1 MDLNR
6 AKSVLAAIREEARRR
21 DDAERDHYWAYE
33 QGLSDEAFI
42 NEFCL
47 IFLVALRH
55 HLEGELV
62 CLAARVGGAGTG
74 ITQAQFQ
81 QGIERLSTKGKTDWQ
96 EVNRLLKI
104 DKQTKPPQIEALRL
118 LANNYKHDPQFEPSA
133 DLIKHLNLRPASPN
147 YRYADLSESDALQDG
162 LAHCVCLS
170 KGSNY
175 ILIAERFVESV
186 EKYLESVVQ
195 NVPLR
200 PFAGGAVSLL
210 DCLH

>member
-33 QGLSDEAFI
+33 QGLNDEAFI

-81 QGIERLSTKGKTDWQ
+81 QGIERLSTKR
-96 EVNRLLKI
+96 ENRLARGKSFI
-104 DKQTKPPQIEALRL
+104 ENRQANQT
-118 LANNYKHDPQFEPSA
+118 S
-133 DLIKHLNLRPASPN
+133 
-147 YRYADLSESDALQDG
+147 SDRG
-162 LAHCVCLS
+162 
-170 KGSNY
+170 
-175 ILIAERFVESV
+175 IAA
-186 EKYLESVVQ
+186 
-195 NVPLR
+195 
-200 PFAGGAVSLL
+200 AGK
-210 DCLH
+210 